1 MALGWSL
8 PFLARGRHPFWAPI
22 AVCAALVALAFTAGL
37 STNNLTMPFVA
48 AVMASVSFG
57 LISDRRQSVA
67 GWSAVVAAAAV
78 VDYQTTAA
86 FSDFFWTTLILTLA
100 WFFGVALGTR
110 TEQARELRVR
120 VEAAERDRALAAER
134 ATAEERSR
142 IARELHDVVA
152 HSVSVMVV
160 QASGVRRLLKE
171 DQEREREAL
180 VSVEQIG
187 RQALT
192 EMRRMLGVMRTG
204 EDQPA
209 ALAPQPGLQ
218 HLDRLIAQ
226 VEEAGLPVTLH
237 IEGERPELSPGVDLS
252 AYRIVQEGL
261 TNALKH
267 AKGAHADVVI
277 RYIDGLVQLEITDDG
292 VGSPERHAR
301 WPRARRHARARRGLR
316 RHARGRPARRRRL
329 RAARRAAG
337 GVAHVIRILL
347 VDDQALVRAGFRM
360 ILDAETEMEVVGE
373 ASDGRE
379 AIDQVRSLRP
389 DVVLM
394 DIRMPELDGLEAARR
409 ILADERRRRAED
421 PDADHLRPRRVRLRG
436 AARRARAASC
446 SRTRRPS
453 SSSPRST

>member
-1 MALGWSL
+1 MALAWSL

-22 AVCAALVALAFTAGL
+22 AACAALVALAFTAGL

-160 QASGVRRLLKE
+160 QASGVRRLLKD

-237 IEGERPELSPGVDLS
+237 IEGERPDLSPGVDLS

-292 VGSPERHAR
+292 VGTQNGTPGGHGLVGMRERVAVYGGTLEAG
-301 WPRARRHARARRGLR
+301 PREG
-316 RHARGRPARRRRL
+316 GGFVL
-329 RAARRAAG
+329 RA
-337 GVAHVIRILL
+337 VLP
-347 VDDQALVRAGFRM
+347 
-360 ILDAETEMEVVGE
+360 ME
-373 ASDGRE
+373 
-379 AIDQVRSLRP
+379 
-389 DVVLM
+389 
-394 DIRMPELDGLEAARR
+394 
-409 ILADERRRRAED
+409 
-421 PDADHLRPRRVRLRG
+421 
-436 AARRARAASC
+436 
-446 SRTRRPS
+446 SRT
-453 SSSPRST
+453 